1 MEIKI
6 LIEAPE
12 LAAAVNNLA
21 TAVSNFGEIKVQPVI
36 NAADVTDKAVKQTRR
51 RKSDK
56 SAAEEVPAQVEAPGV
71 QTPDAPATAPVEPP
85 HTVPGPAP
93 VPPLT
98 PASEAPVAPVAQQ
111 PVAPIPAP
119 VAQAPVV
126 QQPVAPAP
134 APVANP
140 IPAPVANPIPAP
152 VANPIPA
159 VQQSVT
165 AAPVTSVSQTVP
177 PVTTGS
183 PVTEQPQPR
192 QYTMQDIA
200 KVGAAL
206 LDKGMMPQLSAI
218 LNEMGVMAIPQLRP
232 EQYPVVAEKLI
243 ALGGKFD

>member
-36 NAADVTDKAVKQTRR
+36 NAADVADKAVKQTRR

-56 SAAEEVPAQVEAPGV
+56 PAAEEVPAQVEASGV
-71 QTPDAPATAPVEPP
+71 QNPDTPATAPVEPP

-126 QQPVAPAP
+126 QQPAAPA
-134 APVANP
+134 
-140 IPAPVANPIPAP
+140 PAP

-165 AAPVTSVSQTVP
+165 AAPVTSVSQTIP
-177 PVTTGS
+177 PVITGS
-183 PVTEQPQPR
+183 PATEQLQPR

>member
-36 NAADVTDKAVKQTRR
+36 NAADATDKAVKQTRR

-71 QTPDAPATAPVEPP
+71 QIPDTPATAPVEPP

-98 PASEAPVAPVAQQ
+98 PASEIPVAPVAQQ

-126 QQPVAPAP
+126 QQPAAPA
-134 APVANP
+134 
-140 IPAPVANPIPAP
+140 PAP

-165 AAPVTSVSQTVP
+165 AAPVTSVSQTIP
-177 PVTTGS
+177 PVITGS
-183 PVTEQPQPR
+183 PATEQLQPR

>member
-36 NAADVTDKAVKQTRR
+36 NAADVADKAVKQTRR

-71 QTPDAPATAPVEPP
+71 QTPDTPATAPVEPP

-98 PASEAPVAPVAQQ
+98 PASEIPVAPVAQQ

-126 QQPVAPAP
+126 QQPAAPA
-134 APVANP
+134 
-140 IPAPVANPIPAP
+140 PAP

-165 AAPVTSVSQTVP
+165 AAPVTSVSQTIP
-177 PVTTGS
+177 PVITGS
-183 PVTEQPQPR
+183 PATEQLQPR

>member
-36 NAADVTDKAVKQTRR
+36 NAADVADKVVKQTRR

-56 SAAEEVPAQVEAPGV
+56 PVAEDVPAQVEAPGV
-71 QTPDAPATAPVEPP
+71 QNPDTPATAPVEPP
-85 HTVPGPAP
+85 HTVPGPAS

-98 PASEAPVAPVAQQ
+98 PASEAPVAPVAHQ

-126 QQPVAPAP
+126 QQPAAPAP

-140 IPAPVANPIPAP
+140 IPAVQPPLTVAP
-152 VANPIPA
+152 
-159 VQQSVT
+159 T
-165 AAPVTSVSQTVP
+165 AAAPQNVP
-177 PVTTGS
+177 PVTTVA
-183 PVTEQPQPR
+183 PATEQPQPR

>member
-56 SAAEEVPAQVEAPGV
+56 PAAEDVPAQVEAPGV
-71 QTPDAPATAPVEPP
+71 QNPDTPATAPVEPP

-98 PASEAPVAPVAQQ
+98 PASEIPVAPVAQQ

-126 QQPVAPAP
+126 QQPAAPAP
-134 APVANP
+134 A
-140 IPAPVANPIPAP
+140 PAP

-165 AAPVTSVSQTVP
+165 AAPVTSVSQTIP
-177 PVTTGS
+177 PATTGS
-183 PVTEQPQPR
+183 PATEQPQPR

>member
-36 NAADVTDKAVKQTRR
+36 NAADATDKAVKQTRR

-56 SAAEEVPAQVEAPGV
+56 SAAEEVLAQVEAPGV

-126 QQPVAPAP
+126 QQPVAPA
-134 APVANP
+134 
-140 IPAPVANPIPAP
+140 PAP

>member
-85 HTVPGPAP
+85 HTVPDPAP

-126 QQPVAPAP
+126 QQPVAPA
-134 APVANP
+134 
-140 IPAPVANPIPAP
+140 PAP

>member
-36 NAADVTDKAVKQTRR
+36 NAADVADKAVKQTRR

-56 SAAEEVPAQVEAPGV
+56 SAAEEVPAQVEAPVV
-71 QTPDAPATAPVEPP
+71 QQPAAPAPAPVEPP

-98 PASEAPVAPVAQQ
+98 PASEIPVAPVAQQ

-140 IPAPVANPIPAP
+140 IQAP

>member
-21 TAVSNFGEIKVQPVI
+21 TAVSNFSEIKVQPVI
-36 NAADVTDKAVKQTRR
+36 NAADVADKAVKQTRR

-56 SAAEEVPAQVEAPGV
+56 PAAEEVPAQVEAPVV
-71 QTPDAPATAPVEPP
+71 QQPAASAPAPVEPP

-98 PASEAPVAPVAQQ
+98 PASEIPVAPVAQQ

-126 QQPVAPAP
+126 QQPAAPAP
-134 APVANP
+134 AP
-140 IPAPVANPIPAP
+140 APM
-152 VANPIPA
+152 ANPIPA

-165 AAPVTSVSQTVP
+165 AAPVTSVSQTIP

-183 PVTEQPQPR
+183 PATEQPQPR

>member
-21 TAVSNFGEIKVQPVI
+21 TAVSNFGEIKVQPII

-56 SAAEEVPAQVEAPGV
+56 FAAEEVPAQVEAPGV
-71 QTPDAPATAPVEPP
+71 QAPDAPATASVEPP

-126 QQPVAPAP
+126 QQPVAPA
-134 APVANP
+134 
-140 IPAPVANPIPAP
+140 PAP

>member
-36 NAADVTDKAVKQTRR
+36 NAADATDKAVKQTRR

-56 SAAEEVPAQVEAPGV
+56 SAAEEVPAQVEAPGI

-111 PVAPIPAP
+111 PVASIPAP
-119 VAQAPVV
+119 VAQAPVA
-126 QQPVAPAP
+126 QHPVASA
-134 APVANP
+134 
-140 IPAPVANPIPAP
+140 PAPVANPIPAP